1 MPSAPRVVALVGP
14 YLSGKT
20 TLLESLLFASGTT
33 SRRGSVR
40 DGNSV
45 GDHAP
50 EARARSDVDRDQ
62 RRQREFS
69 RRSVDDPRLP
79 RLGRAAL
86 RGAAGDAGRRYRRRR
101 LRARGRARRH
111 GQRAAAISSARH
123 DIPHMLFINKLDAAS
138 ARVRDVLAALQSVS
152 ERPLVLRQVPLRGG
166 ESEITGYV
174 DLVSERAYRY
184 RPGQASDLIPLPDG
198 FWDQEARHPHQP
210 CRKARR
216 FRRRAARTAARRRA
230 ALEGGDLQ
238 APDARIFRR
247 T

>member
-20 TLLESLLFASGTT
+20 TLLEALLFASGTT

-45 GDHAP
+45 GDHAA

-62 RRQREFS
+62 RRQRDFS

-101 LRARGRARRH
+101 LRARGRARRD
-111 GQRAAAISSARH
+111 GQRAAALSRRGTTSRTCCSSTSSTRRARGCATCWRH
-123 DIPHMLFINKLDAAS
+123 CNRSPSGRWCCARCRCAAARARSPAMSIWSAS
-138 ARVRDVLAALQSVS
+138 APTATGRA
-152 ERPLVLRQVPLRGG
+152 RPP
-166 ESEITGYV
+166 T
-174 DLVSERAYRY
+174 
-184 RPGQASDLIPLPDG
+184 
-198 FWDQEARHPHQP
+198 
-210 CRKARR
+210 
-216 FRRRAARTAARRRA
+216 
-230 ALEGGDLQ
+230 
-238 APDARIFRR
+238 
-247 T
+247 